1 VPGPHHQAILSLLKL
16 NPHLVFEL
24 ARRFDGQFDIPS
36 GEYEAASNELPDPAV
51 STTVLHADWVIAEV
65 ATRGP
70 KRVPT
75 AGVAVEVEVKFN
87 PLKVYSWLSY
97 AAGVRRLF
105 ECRGWTLVF
114 APDERVRTNA
124 QNMFATEPRASPW
137 FVVPEMLP
145 PIIDV
150 DQSMIDIDRSVL
162 TTLFHAGSNMGVA
175 CARATLEALLR
186 VAHPQRT
193 MYRSLVNAALRKDQR
208 ELLPRELLAEQGLD
222 WDESEE
228 LGPMEITGAY
238 YVRGLGEGRV
248 EGRAEGRTEGRV
260 EGRTEALVKAI
271 EGACELLGIPLG
283 PSERTQLQNLDVDGL
298 DALHA
303 QLVKTRQWPTH
314 FTPDQ

>member
-1 VPGPHHQAILSLLKL
+1 VPGPYHQAILSLIKA
-16 NPHLVFEL
+16 NPRLVFEL

-36 GEYEAASNELPDPAV
+36 GEYEAASNELPDTAV
-51 STTVLHADWVIAEV
+51 STTVLHADWIIAEV
-65 ATRGP
+65 APQGP

-75 AGVAVEVEVKFN
+75 AGVAVEVEVRFN
-87 PLKVYSWLSY
+87 PLKAYSWLSY

-114 APDERVRTNA
+114 APDERVRTDA
-124 QNMFATEPRASPW
+124 QNMFVTEPRASPW

-150 DQSMIDIDRSVL
+150 EQSMNDIDRSVL
-162 TTLFHAGSNMGVA
+162 TTLFHARSDVGLA

-186 VAHPQRT
+186 VAHPYEK
-193 MYRSLVNAALRKDQR
+193 MYRGLVKAALKEDQR
-208 ELLPRELLAEQGLD
+208 DLLPKELLAEQGLD
-222 WDESEE
+222 WDDSEP

-238 YVRGLGEGRV
+238 YVRGHR
-248 EGRAEGRTEGRV
+248 EGRAEGRA
-260 EGRTEALVKAI
+260 EALVKAI

-283 PSERTQLQNLDVDGL
+283 PGERTHLQNLDVDGL

-303 QLVKTRQWPTH
+303 QLVKTRQWPNR
-314 FTPDQ
+314 FTPEGPG